1 MLDSWV
7 LKAMLGVQRL
17 IVTAK
22 GHYLRDILTFDGIF
36 LDDESADERKHAHQ
50 S

>member
-1 MLDSWV
+1 
-7 LKAMLGVQRL
+7 MLGVQRL

-22 GHYLRDILTFDGIF
+22 GHHLRDILTFGGIF
-36 LDDESADERKHAHQ
+36 LDDECADERKHANQ